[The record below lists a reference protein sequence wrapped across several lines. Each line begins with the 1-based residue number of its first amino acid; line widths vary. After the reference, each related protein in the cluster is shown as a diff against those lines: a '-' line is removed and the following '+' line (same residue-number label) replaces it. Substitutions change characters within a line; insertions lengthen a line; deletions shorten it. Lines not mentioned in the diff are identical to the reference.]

1 MKKLIGKIAYLIFFV
16 TVLMLGIGL
25 FSACKEAERT
35 PIGEDPVT
43 QIERYTVSYQAGEGG
58 RVEGLLQQTIAERG
72 NAAPVEALPDEGY
85 VFVGWSDGNTSGWR
99 RELDV
104 REDISV
110 TALFAKRQFTVT
122 YRAGEGGTVEGE
134 SSQTVFWGDETSVV
148 IAVPAEGYFFTGWSD
163 VQTIGIR

>member
-72 NAAPVEALPDEGY
+72 NAAPVEALPDRAMCLSAGRTEIHPAG
-85 VFVGWSDGNTSGWR
+85 GASWTSGKIYPSR
-99 RELDV
+99 HYL
-104 REDISV
+104 
-110 TALFAKRQFTVT
+110 
-122 YRAGEGGTVEGE
+122 
-134 SSQTVFWGDETSVV
+134 SSGSL
-148 IAVPAEGYFFTGWSD
+148 
-163 VQTIGIR
+163 R